1 MRTFECI
8 DSHRRNQ
15 DFVLE
20 GVYLP
25 AAWGKFSLEI
35 FRYNIVK
42 TYRFFGRGRGFE
54 PLKPKGG
61 CATDDVTICDVS
73 GFKAANMMTRDSTF
87 ATIGRSLTER

>member
-1 MRTFECI
+1 M
-8 DSHRRNQ
+8 
-15 DFVLE
+15 
-20 GVYLP
+20 
-25 AAWGKFSLEI
+25 GKFSLEI
-35 FRYNIVK
+35 FCYNMVK
-42 TYRFFGRGRGFE
+42 TNRLGGGGVE